1 MQRDKR
7 QDVHAGTI
15 SRAFFTEEASCDG
28 MARVEKQKAES
39 RKQKAESR
47 KQKAESRRIGLDWHE
62 TKNKGGVTP
71 SFGTLDNS
79 LASEDINSPN

>member
-1 MQRDKR
+1 M
-7 QDVHAGTI
+7 AW
-15 SRAFFTEEASCDG
+15 RAL
-28 MARVEKQKAES
+28 RS

-47 KQKAESRRIGLDWHE
+47 KQKAEGLDWIGLDWHE

-79 LASEDINSPN
+79 LASEDISSPN

>member
-28 MARVEKQKAES
+28 IARVEKQKAE
-39 RKQKAESR
+39 
-47 KQKAESRRIGLDWHE
+47 GLDWIG
-62 TKNKGGVTP
+62 TKPKTKEG
-71 SFGTLDNS
+71 
-79 LASEDINSPN
+79 

>member
-1 MQRDKR
+1 MRKTEIDAER
-7 QDVHAGTI
+7 QDVHARTI

-28 MARVEKQKAES
+28 MARVEKQEAE
-39 RKQKAESR
+39 
-47 KQKAESRRIGLDWHE
+47 GLDWHE

-79 LASEDINSPN
+79 SASEDINSPN

>member
-1 MQRDKR
+1 VRKTEIDAER
-7 QDVHAGTI
+7 QETDVHARTI

-28 MARVEKQKAES
+28 MARVEKQEAE
-39 RKQKAESR
+39 
-47 KQKAESRRIGLDWHE
+47 GLDWHE